1 MYLKSTYIHSTCHA
15 YIKLSVVSTAAGL
28 GALLHI
34 FSIAPLLEGLPGH
47 VLLDVLALLSG
58 GGGALPAGAA
68 GTVFLVNILG
78 DGGGDAAA
86 NFVRDIIADF
96 TWGGDIIADLLGN
109 LVTLPAGDGGA
120 FALGDLL
127 CLDPGH
133 QGADTPGLLLAV
145 PDWDLL
151 ARLAAELLAVDLGHL
166 DASHLGDIGALLSGE
181 AAALTVSSLLAV
193 SPWDVLAFLFLHSV
207 ALPLIDILALLPGHL
222 AALLLG
228 LLRALLGSD
237 VTAHLGVVDLLTD
250 LAGHGVADL
259 GVDSVAFLLISS
271 GALLAGDVPAFL
283 LGNQGTLPLVHNAA
297 LLGGN
302 IFTDLVLDGLTLP
315 LIDNLALGLGPGGAL
330 LLRDGGALLVVPG
343 AALLVKLSGAF
354 LFMDGLL
361 DRSGQVDALDL
372 RNVVALLSKLLA
384 TLLLDVIGSLA
395 VLAILQTAL
404 LTGDRL
410 LDWPLGDLALALLEI
425 SADGVGDIMALPPGD
440 GVVCGFRDL
449 LTDLLG
455 HLAAHW
461 LGDVTLEG
469 DV

>member
-1 MYLKSTYIHSTCHA
+1 MSCIRMYLQIYI
-15 YIKLSVVSTAAGL
+15 ILISTAMGL
-28 GALLHI
+28 GALLHVLCVA
-34 FSIAPLLEGLPGH
+34 SLLEGLPRH
-47 VLLDVLALLSG
+47 VLLDVLALLPG
-58 GGGALPAGAA
+58 GWAALPPGDVGA
-68 GTVFLVNILG
+68 VLLVLILS

-86 NFVRDIIADF
+86 DLVRDVVTDLA
-96 TWGGDIIADLLGN
+96 GSRDILTYLLRDL
-109 LVTLPAGDGGA
+109 VALPAGDGR
-120 FALGDLL
+120 ALALRDLL
-127 CLDPGH
+127 GLDPGH
-133 QGADTPGLLLAV
+133 QGADAPGLLLAIA
-145 PDWDLL
+145 DWDLL
-151 ARLAAELLAVDLGHL
+151 AGLAAQLLAVDLGHL
-166 DASHLGDIGALLSGE
+166 DTSHLGDIGALLAGE
-181 AAALTVSSLLAV
+181 AAALTVSCLLAV
-193 SPWDVLAFLFLHSV
+193 SPGDVLAFLLLNSL

-302 IFTDLVLDGLTLP
+302 IFTDLILDGLTLP
-315 LIDNLALGLGPGGAL
+315 LIDDLALGLGPGGAL

-395 VLAILQTAL
+395 VLTVLEAAL
-404 LTGDRL
+404 LT
-410 LDWPLGDLALALLEI
+410 
-425 SADGVGDIMALPPGD
+425 
-440 GVVCGFRDL
+440 
-449 LTDLLG
+449 
-455 HLAAHW
+455 
-461 LGDVTLEG
+461 
-469 DV
+469 